1 MRFVFIKSE
10 VAEAL
15 ALSVDE
21 FEERRD
27 DLEQLGFPPPLAGL
41 GERWSILNVI
51 NWINRSNAPAAIGVK
66 AATRASHTH

>member
-21 FEERRD
+21 FEERLD
-27 DLEQLGFPPPLAGL
+27 DLEQLGFPAPLAGL

-51 NWINRSNAPAAIGVK
+51 NWINRSNALAAASVK
-66 AATRASHTH
+66 AAIRAPHTH